1 MPDTAPTDPILALV
15 HQGWDHLKL
24 RRPVAAWASWQLALR
39 LQPGQ
44 EAAAHALD
52 VLAGAGDLPAA
63 ARVEYRF
70 LTPADPAR
78 RASWDLRF
86 QGRDLEQ
93 LDQAAGAFAA
103 LAEADPG
110 DSHARFNQGLC
121 LAWLGRN
128 AESVAA
134 LDLAVRGMAG
144 AEPETAVQAWAL
156 AEVLRQGAGAEALAD
171 DLNHVATI
179 AWTPGDNPSGFLDGL
194 PEVRPLPAP
203 IDPITG
209 RPVLGGAG
217 LAEWLDGALDEGS
230 ATLRRVL
237 ATVVRLPGSLRLSGP
252 DPVLLEDVVEEVRR
266 AVGPGIASIRREA
279 TPLPLAFLDAA
290 VWAVRMPPGL
300 DDEARA
306 MLNRSA
312 VERYYEA
319 TWIHRA
325 RQGLDG
331 RTPAEAG
338 RLARGGDAV
347 ASVKLRAVV
356 LVREQLGARP
366 TTLALYQAYPFDLL
380 RRRLGLEPVDPL
392 AIDPQDAASM
402 SGPELDALDPSVLDD
417 YLLADAYESAAAL
430 GEDARTARFAGA
442 LAGRDPA
449 TLARLDRRA
458 LFATLVRDA
467 LAGGTLDE
475 AIRHLDRAQEVDSAL
490 SGGDRRTFETWKA
503 EASVRLGAPA
513 RAVAFY
519 RGLLAEEPDPAFALE
534 AAEFLLDADL
544 TDEARALAVEAL
556 ELGIEQGEAEVVDR
570 ARALLLDDR

>member
-24 RRPVAAWASWQLALR
+24 RRPIAAWASWRLALR

-78 RASWDLRF
+78 RVAWDSRF

-103 LAEADPG
+103 LAEADPS
-110 DSHARFNQGLC
+110 DSQARFNQGLC

-134 LDLAVRGMAG
+134 LDLAVRAMADG
-144 AEPETAVQAWAL
+144 EPETAVQAWAL
-156 AEVLRQGAGAEALAD
+156 AEILRVGAEALAD

-179 AWTPGDNPSGFLDGL
+179 AWTPGGDPSGFLDGR
-194 PEVRPLPAP
+194 PEVCLLPAP
-203 IDPITG
+203 EDPITG
-209 RPVLGGAG
+209 RPVLGGAE

-230 ATLRRVL
+230 TTLRRVL

-252 DPVLLEDVVEEVRR
+252 DPVLLEGVVEEVRR
-266 AVGPGIASIRREA
+266 AVGPRIASIRREA

-306 MLNRSA
+306 ALNRSA

-338 RLARGGDAV
+338 RVAREGDAV

-392 AIDPQDAASM
+392 AIDPHDAASM
-402 SGPELDALDPSVLDD
+402 SGPELDALDPSALDD
-417 YLLADAYESAAAL
+417 YPLADAYESAAAL
-430 GEDARTARFAGA
+430 GEDARTARFAGV
-442 LAGRDPA
+442 LAGRDPS

-458 LFATLVRDA
+458 LFAILVREA
-467 LAGGTLDE
+467 LAGGALDE
-475 AIRHLDRAQEVDSAL
+475 AILHLDRAQVVDQAL

-534 AAEFLLDADL
+534 AAEFLLGADL
-544 TDEARALAVEAL
+544 TEEARALAGEAL

-570 ARALLLDDR
+570 ARVLLFDDR